1 MNLLAWYRRQPVR
14 RKIFIPFFAITLL
27 SSTLFTIYGFIQ
39 NVKAIENEI
48 DKRLL
53 IAAYTMPQLLP
64 ENYFDRVQTPD
75 SIPENEH
82 WANTR
87 RLDMFLRNVGGTYLY
102 ALHRVSNQYFFV
114 ASAATDTAYWVEY
127 TNPAP
132 NVYEVQKT
140 WGIDISTTPD
150 PDWGLLRSVVMG
162 HKDSAGR
169 RFIVGA
175 DIHAYEVEALKRRAF
190 LNFFLMGLAS
200 FLLAVVFS
208 YVASTAITQPLT
220 RLSTFTRRLV
230 EGGFSADIRLDAGLF
245 PDGNQTKA
253 ETAIL
258 AYDFDQMQSNLAA
271 HIEQL
276 KLTQSAR
283 ERAESELRIAGQ
295 IQETF
300 LPGPLAPA
308 EFGGRVQLQ
317 AAMKTAK
324 QAGGDLFDYFALDDA
339 HLFFAIGDVSGK
351 GMPAAM
357 FMSAAVVLLRSAAK
371 LWRDPAEI
379 LRRVNDDLALR
390 NESCT
395 FVTLFAG
402 ILDVRSGEIV
412 FANGGHNLPRLRTAA
427 GAVAPVP
434 AKTNMVVGAME
445 GQTYARET
453 LVLRPGDVLVL
464 YTDGVTEA
472 FNEAEQLYG
481 ESRLDRC
488 LGARPAEASA
498 AEILQGVVADVAAFA
513 GAREQS
519 DDITMLVLRFAP
531 NASAAR
537 FPSETGGATSVLP
550 AADAASAAGAGQDGA
565 CPSGKTLS

>member
-1 MNLLAWYRRQPVR
+1 MKPLAWYRRQTVR
-14 RKIFIPFFAITLL
+14 RKIFIPFFAITLF
-27 SSTLFTIYGFIQ
+27 SSTLFTLYGFRQ
-39 NVKAIENEI
+39 NVKAIEDGI

-53 IAAYTMPQLLP
+53 IAALTMPQLLP
-64 ENYFDRVQTPD
+64 ADYFDRVQAPE
-75 SIPENEH
+75 SIPEEEH

-87 RLDMFLRNVGGTYLY
+87 RLDTFLHNVGGTYLY
-102 ALHRVSNQYFFV
+102 ALNQVSNRYYFV
-114 ASAATDTAYWVEY
+114 ASAATDTVYWAEY

-132 NVYEVQKT
+132 NIYEVQKT
-140 WGIDISTTPD
+140 WDVNISTTPD

-162 HKDSAGR
+162 YKDSSGR
-169 RFIVGA
+169 RFIIGA
-175 DIHAYEVEALKRRAF
+175 DIYAAEVEALKRRAF
-190 LNFFLMGLAS
+190 LNFFLMGFAS

-208 YVASTAITQPLT
+208 YVASYTITQPLI

-230 EGGFSADIRLDAGLF
+230 ESGFSADIRLDAGLF

-300 LPGPLAPA
+300 LPGPFAPT

-357 FMSAAVVLLRSAAK
+357 FMSAVVVLLRSAAK
-371 LWRDPAEI
+371 QWRDPAEI
-379 LRRVNDDLALR
+379 LRRVNDDLAIR

-402 ILDVRSGEIV
+402 ILDVRTGEVV
-412 FANGGHNLPRLRTAA
+412 FANGGHNPPRLRSAA
-427 GAVAPVP
+427 GTVAAMPT
-434 AKTNMVVGAME
+434 KTNMVVGAMD
-445 GQTYARET
+445 GRTFARES
-453 LVLRPGDVLVL
+453 LALRPGDTLIL

-472 FNEAEQLYG
+472 FDEADQLYG
-481 ESRLDRC
+481 EERLDRR
-488 LGARPAEASA
+488 LAALPAEASA
-498 AEILQGVVADVAAFA
+498 AEIVQGVVADVAAFA

-519 DDITMLVLRFAP
+519 DDITLLVLRYG
-531 NASAAR
+531 
-537 FPSETGGATSVLP
+537 T
-550 AADAASAAGAGQDGA
+550 AGTEI
-565 CPSGKTLS
+565 S

>member
-1 MNLLAWYRRQPVR
+1 MSWTNWYRRQPVR

-64 ENYFDRVQTPD
+64 ENYFDRVQTPG
-75 SIPENEH
+75 SIPEDEH

-87 RLDMFLRNVGGTYLY
+87 RLDTFLRNVGGTYLY

-132 NVYEVQKT
+132 NVYTVQKT

-150 PDWGLLRSVVMG
+150 PDYGLLRSVVMG

-175 DIHAYEVEALKRRAF
+175 DIHAYEVQALKRRAF

-245 PDGNQTKA
+245 PDGNRTKA

-258 AYDFDQMQSNLAA
+258 AYDFDRMQANLAE

-402 ILDVRSGEIV
+402 ILDVRTGEVV

-434 AKTNMVVGAME
+434 AKTNMVVGALE

-453 LVLRPGDVLVL
+453 LALRPGDVLAL

-472 FNEAEQLYG
+472 FNEADRLYG
-481 ESRLDRC
+481 EDRLDRC
-488 LGARPAEASA
+488 LGALPAEASA
-498 AEILQGVVADVAAFA
+498 AEILRGVVADVAAFA

-531 NASAAR
+531 DAAAAR
-537 FPSETGGATSVLP
+537 R
-550 AADAASAAGAGQDGA
+550 D
-565 CPSGKTLS
+565 SGPTP

>member
-1 MNLLAWYRRQPVR
+1 MTPLAWYRRQTVR
-14 RKIFIPFFAITLL
+14 RKIFIPFFAITLF
-27 SSTLFTIYGFIQ
+27 SSTLFTLYGFRQ
-39 NVKAIENEI
+39 NVKAIEDGI

-64 ENYFDRVQTPD
+64 ENYFDRVRDPR
-75 SIPENEH
+75 SIPEDEH

-87 RLDMFLRNVGGTYLY
+87 RLEVFLKNVGGTYLY
-102 ALHRVSNQYFFV
+102 ALHKESNRYYFV

-132 NVYEVQKT
+132 NIYEVQKT

-150 PDWGLLRSVVMG
+150 PDYGLLRSVVMG
-162 HKDSAGR
+162 NKDSAGR

-190 LNFFLMGLAS
+190 LNFFMMGFAS

-208 YVASTAITQPLT
+208 YVASYTITQPLI

-230 EGGFSADIRLDAGLF
+230 EGGFSADIRLDDGLF
-245 PDGNQTKA
+245 PDGNRTKA

-258 AYDFDQMQSNLAA
+258 AYDFDRMQANLAE

-276 KLTQSAR
+276 KVTQSAR

-300 LPGPLAPA
+300 LPGPFDPA
-308 EFGGRVQLQ
+308 ELGGRVRLQ

-371 LWRDPAEI
+371 QWRDPAEI
-379 LRRVNDDLALR
+379 LRRVNDDLAIR

-402 ILDVRSGEIV
+402 ILDVRTGEVV
-412 FANGGHNLPRLRTAA
+412 FANGGHNPPRLRNAA
-427 GAVAPVP
+427 GTVAAVP
-434 AKTNMVVGAME
+434 AKTNMVVGAM
-445 GQTYARET
+445 GGRTFARET
-453 LVLRPGDVLVL
+453 LALRPGETLVL

-472 FNEAEQLYG
+472 FNESDQLYG
-481 ESRLDRC
+481 EERLDRC
-488 LGARPAEASA
+488 LVAQPAGASA
-498 AEILQGVVADVAAFA
+498 AEIVRGLMADVAVFA

-519 DDITMLVLRFAP
+519 DDITLLVLRYD
-531 NASAAR
+531 
-537 FPSETGGATSVLP
+537 T
-550 AADAASAAGAGQDGA
+550 AGANI
-565 CPSGKTLS
+565 S

>member
-1 MNLLAWYRRQPVR
+1 MKLLNWYRRQTVR
-14 RKIFIPFFAITLL
+14 RKIFLPFFAITLL
-27 SSTLFTIYGFIQ
+27 SSTLFTVYGFIQ
-39 NVKAIENEI
+39 NVRAIENEI

-53 IAAYTMPQLLP
+53 IAALTMPQLLP
-64 ENYFDRVQTPD
+64 TDYFDRVQNPD
-75 SIPENEH
+75 SITEEEH

-87 RLDMFLRNVGGTYLY
+87 RLELFLSNVGGTYLY
-102 ALHRVSNQYFFV
+102 ALHRESNRYYFV
-114 ASAATDTAYWVEY
+114 ASAALDTPYWTEY
-127 TNPAP
+127 EKPAP
-132 NVYEVQKT
+132 NIYEVQKT
-140 WGIDISTTPD
+140 WEVNISTTPD
-150 PDWGLLRSVVMG
+150 PDYGLLRSVVMG
-162 HKDSAGR
+162 HKDAAGR

-190 LNFFLMGLAS
+190 LNFFLMGFAS

-208 YVASTAITQPLT
+208 YVASYTITQPLI
-220 RLSTFTRRLV
+220 RLSNFTRRLV
-230 EGGFSADIRLDAGLF
+230 ESDFSAATRLDAALF

-258 AYDFDQMQSNLAA
+258 AYDFDRMQANLAE

-276 KLTQSAR
+276 KFTQSAR

-300 LPGPLAPA
+300 LPGPFAPT

-317 AAMKTAK
+317 AIMKTAK

-357 FMSAAVVLLRSAAK
+357 FMSAVVVLLRSAAK
-371 LWRDPAEI
+371 QWREPAEI
-379 LRRVNDDLALR
+379 LRHVNDDLAIR

-402 ILDVRSGEIV
+402 ILDVRTGETV
-412 FANGGHNLPRLRTAA
+412 FANGGHNPPRLRTAA
-427 GAVAPVP
+427 GAVAAVP
-434 AKTNMVVGAME
+434 TKTNMVVGAMD
-445 GQTYARET
+445 GRTFARET
-453 LVLRPGDVLVL
+453 LALRPGDTLVL

-472 FNEAEQLYG
+472 FDENDKLYG
-481 ESRLDRC
+481 EERMDRC
-488 LGARPAEASA
+488 LGALPAEASA
-498 AEILQGVVADVAAFA
+498 AEVLQGVVADVAAFA

-519 DDITMLVLRFAP
+519 DDITMLVLRYEPAGP
-531 NASAAR
+531 K
-537 FPSETGGATSVLP
+537 PS
-550 AADAASAAGAGQDGA
+550 
-565 CPSGKTLS
+565 

>member
-1 MNLLAWYRRQPVR
+1 MKALAWYRRQPVR

-27 SSTLFTIYGFIQ
+27 SSILFTIYGFIQ

-75 SIPENEH
+75 SIPEEEH

-87 RLDMFLRNVGGTYLY
+87 RLDTFLRNVGGTYLY
-102 ALHRVSNQYFFV
+102 ALHKESNRYYFV
-114 ASAATDTAYWVEY
+114 ASAATDTIYWAEY

-150 PDWGLLRSVVMG
+150 PDYGLLRSVVMG

-208 YVASTAITQPLT
+208 YVVSTAITQPLT

-245 PDGNQTKA
+245 PDGNRTRA

-258 AYDFDQMQSNLAA
+258 AYDFDQMQTNLAA

-300 LPGPLAPA
+300 LPGPFAPT
-308 EFGGRVQLQ
+308 ELGGRVQLQ

-434 AKTNMVVGAME
+434 AKTNMVVGALE

-472 FNEAEQLYG
+472 FNEADRLYG

-488 LGARPAEASA
+488 LGALPAEASA
-498 AEILQGVVADVAAFA
+498 AEILRGVVADVAAFV

-519 DDITMLVLRFAP
+519 DDITMLVLR
-531 NASAAR
+531 S
-537 FPSETGGATSVLP
+537 LP
-550 AADAASAAGAGQDGA
+550 PAQ
-565 CPSGKTLS
+565 KTT

>member
-1 MNLLAWYRRQPVR
+1 MKLLAWYRRQPVR

-27 SSTLFTIYGFIQ
+27 SSTLFTVYGFIQ

-53 IAAYTMPQLLP
+53 IAALTMPQLLP
-64 ENYFDRVQTPD
+64 ADYFDRVQAPD
-75 SIPENEH
+75 SIPEAEH

-87 RLDMFLRNVGGTYLY
+87 RLETFLSNVGGTYLY
-102 ALHRVSNQYFFV
+102 ALNQVSNHYYFV
-114 ASAATDTAYWVEY
+114 ASAATDTVYWAEY

-132 NVYEVQKT
+132 NIYEVQKT
-140 WGIDISTTPD
+140 WEPNISTTPD
-150 PDWGLLRSVVMG
+150 PDYGLLRSVVMG
-162 HKDSAGR
+162 YKDSAGR
-169 RFIVGA
+169 RFIIGA

-190 LNFFLMGLAS
+190 LNFFLMGFAS

-208 YVASTAITQPLT
+208 YVASTTITQPLT
-220 RLSTFTRRLV
+220 RLSNFTRRLV

-245 PDGNQTKA
+245 PDGNRTRA

-258 AYDFDQMQSNLAA
+258 AYDFDRMQANLAE

-276 KLTQSAR
+276 KFTQSAR

-300 LPGPLAPA
+300 LPGPFAPA

-371 LWRDPAEI
+371 LWRNPAEI
-379 LRRVNDDLALR
+379 LRRVNDDLAIR

-402 ILDVRSGEIV
+402 ILDVRTGEVV
-412 FANGGHNLPRLRTAA
+412 FANGGHNPPRLRSAA
-427 GAVAPVP
+427 GTVAAIPT
-434 AKTNMVVGAME
+434 KTNMVVGAME

-453 LVLRPGDVLVL
+453 LALRPGDVLVL

-472 FNEAEQLYG
+472 FNEADQLYG
-481 ESRLDRC
+481 EDRLDRC
-488 LGARPAEASA
+488 LGALPAEASA
-498 AEILQGVVADVAAFA
+498 AEILRGVVADVAAFA

-519 DDITMLVLRFAP
+519 DDITMLVLRCCAP
-531 NASAAR
+531 
-537 FPSETGGATSVLP
+537 
-550 AADAASAAGAGQDGA
+550 AGA
-565 CPSGKTLS
+565 KTT

>member
-1 MNLLAWYRRQPVR
+1 MSLASWYRKRKVLW
-14 RKIFIPFFAITLL
+14 KIFIPFFAITLL
-27 SSTLFTIYGFIQ
+27 SSTLFTVYGFIQ

-53 IAAYTMPQLLP
+53 IAALTMPQLLP
-64 ENYFDRVQTPD
+64 ADYFDRVQTPE
-75 SIPENEH
+75 SIPESEH

-87 RLDMFLRNVGGTYLY
+87 RLDTFLRNVGGTYLY
-102 ALHRVSNQYFFV
+102 ALHQESNRYYFV
-114 ASAATDTAYWVEY
+114 ASAATDTVYWAEY

-132 NVYEVQKT
+132 NIYEVQKT
-140 WGIDISTTPD
+140 WEIKPTTTPD

-162 HKDSAGR
+162 YKDSSDR
-169 RFIVGA
+169 RFILGA
-175 DIHAYEVEALKRRAF
+175 DIHAAEVEALKRRAF
-190 LNFFLMGLAS
+190 LNFLIMGTAS
-200 FLLAVVFS
+200 FLLAVLFS
-208 YVASTAITQPLT
+208 YFASTAITQPLT

-230 EGGFSADIRLDAGLF
+230 EGEFSSAIRVDPALF
-245 PDGNQTKA
+245 PDGNRTQA

-258 AYDFDQMQSNLAA
+258 AYDFDQMQSNLAE

-300 LPGPLAPA
+300 LPGPFAPT
-308 EFGGRVQLQ
+308 EFGGRVQLH

-357 FMSAAVVLLRSAAK
+357 FMSAVVVLLRSAA
-371 LWRDPAEI
+371 LHLRDPAEL
-379 LRRVNDDLALR
+379 LRRVNDDLAIR

-402 ILDVRSGEIV
+402 ILDVRTGEIV
-412 FANGGHNLPRLRTAA
+412 FANGGHNPPRRRSAA
-427 GAVAPVP
+427 GAISAVP
-434 AKTNMVVGAME
+434 TKTNMVVGAM
-445 GQTYARET
+445 GGRTFARET
-453 LVLRPGDVLVL
+453 LTLRPGDALIL

-472 FNEAEQLYG
+472 FDENDQLYG
-481 ESRLDRC
+481 EERLDRR
-488 LGARPAEASA
+488 LAALPAEASA
-498 AEILQGVVADVAAFA
+498 AEIVQGVVADVAAFA
-513 GAREQS
+513 GTREQS
-519 DDITMLVLRFAP
+519 DDITMLVLRYGAP
-531 NASAAR
+531 
-537 FPSETGGATSVLP
+537 GAEIS
-550 AADAASAAGAGQDGA
+550 
-565 CPSGKTLS
+565 